1 MESTV
6 TFSVVL
12 VIFLAN
18 QLCMG
23 QFKQKPGC
31 YPKADVVF
39 LVDGS
44 DSISDDEFQQQ
55 MQFIRIF
62 VKQTEIGFDKI
73 RTGVIVISSNVGD
86 TISLIESTNNSDVL
100 NKLQTLTQPKDGSR
114 TDLGLVYMEQMFL
127 EHGREKVA
135 RIGVLLTD
143 GRAKYIQAT
152 EGEAAATK
160 QNGIYLIAIGVGRLI
175 LDAQLQ
181 IIASTINDA
190 YHLVPE
196 KKSTILLLDTVFYLG
211 ESFCASTTSATQ
223 TTLPTTTIPP
233 KITTTVKTTT
243 TVTATIPST
252 TTVTT
257 IKLTTRRPST
267 TQLPNPT
274 KISKQPSYQANASG
288 VQKSWF
294 HVPFFN
300 VVQQHPEAISVVKSI
315 QHEVKKEPNIVP
327 HEREFLI
334 ISDNG
339 NNKMKAETD
348 NASPTKV
355 ETEGDKEEKLTD
367 QSSFKIGKL
376 QQSARNTWGILKT
389 KLFDIDLPFKVPFE
403 LEKKKHEP
411 DSQKQHTEH
420 QKQPTQLQRTR
431 RPPTRRITTPSTP
444 TTSTTTITT
453 ISPSTKHAH
462 RDANS
467 EEGHSH
473 RHNHAFYTDLCWK
486 SRFVDGVGYNAD
498 PESCTEFIQCFYDG
512 GNIKMERAR
521 CPFRTFWDERL
532 LICRPSSQRSCWRD
546 PCFDFTVQNY
556 DHKGNCRAYWTCES
570 GLSQP
575 KCCPE
580 GFSFTSG
587 QGCVNNP
594 ACLDECQES
603 GELTFNAPFLSCRMT
618 PLETN
623 ARFYFEKI
631 PGLGMMIRSCPRGS
645 RFNPQLCT
653 CDMSADPQQ
662 NLCRPELILDFQ
674 DDLTDKSGNNLA
686 ATQQN
691 VMIELG
697 AGRFNGNSKMTLW
710 RFSGGSFGST
720 IAIQM
725 KFKTNSSE
733 ASDDPMHL
741 ISNCCCNNNPGPS
754 LDIAIMPDNGG
765 GTALFLAASEKS
777 GEVFIDVPYKNGPG
791 GWNEIKYIYDGH
803 ELTGTV
809 NGVKVTKKMT
819 GEIEGRP
826 TALQLGSCD
835 VSGAFSGLIDDVRLY
850 LCAPVGL

>member
-1 MESTV
+1 MAPTV
-6 TFSVVL
+6 SFSVVL
-12 VIFLAN
+12 MIFLAN

-23 QFKQKPGC
+23 QF
-31 YPKADVVF
+31 
-39 LVDGS
+39 
-44 DSISDDEFQQQ
+44 QQN
-55 MQFIRIF
+55 
-62 VKQTEIGFDKI
+62 TEP
-73 RTGVIVISSNVGD
+73 T
-86 TISLIESTNNSDVL
+86 
-100 NKLQTLTQPKDGSR
+100 
-114 TDLGLVYMEQMFL
+114 
-127 EHGREKVA
+127 
-135 RIGVLLTD
+135 
-143 GRAKYIQAT
+143 QAT
-152 EGEAAATK
+152 
-160 QNGIYLIAIGVGRLI
+160 L
-175 LDAQLQ
+175 
-181 IIASTINDA
+181 
-190 YHLVPE
+190 PP
-196 KKSTILLLDTVFYLG
+196 
-211 ESFCASTTSATQ
+211 TTFPPKTT
-223 TTLPTTTIPP
+223 TTLKTTTTITTTIPSTAMV
-233 KITTTVKTTT
+233 TTTK
-243 TVTATIPST
+243 P
-252 TTVTT
+252 
-257 IKLTTRRPST
+257 TTRRPST
-267 TQLPNPT
+267 TQLPSPT
-274 KISKQPSYQANASG
+274 RITKQPSYQANPSG

-294 HVPFFN
+294 NVPFLN
-300 VVQQHPEAISVVKSI
+300 IVQQHPEAISAVKSV
-315 QHEVKKEPNIVP
+315 QHADKKETNIVL

-334 ISDNG
+334 ISDNA
-339 NNKMKAETD
+339 NDKKKTETY
-348 NASPTKV
+348 NASPSKI
-355 ETEGDKEEKLTD
+355 ETEGDKEERVGD

-376 QQSARNTWGILKT
+376 QQSSRNTWGILKT

-403 LEKKKHEP
+403 LETQKHLIP
-411 DSQKQHTEH
+411 SQKQPTEY

-431 RPPTRRITTPSTP
+431 RPPPRRITAPTTP
-444 TTSTTTITT
+444 TMSTTTTT
-453 ISPSTKHAH
+453 TLIPSTKHAH
-462 RDANS
+462 RDASS
-467 EEGHSH
+467 EEAH
-473 RHNHAFYTDLCWK
+473 LCYK

-498 PESCTEFIQCFYDG
+498 PESCTEFIQCIYEE

-580 GFSFTSG
+580 GFSYTAG
-587 QGCVNNP
+587 QGCVNSP

-603 GELTFNAPFLSCRMT
+603 GELTFNAPFSSCRMT

-674 DDLTDKSGNNLA
+674 DDLNDKSGNNLA

-691 VMIELG
+691 VMIERG
-697 AGRFNGNSKMTLW
+697 AGRFSGNSKMTLW

-733 ASDDPMHL
+733 TGDEPMHL

-754 LDIAIMPDNGG
+754 LDIAVMPDNGG
-765 GTALFLAASEKS
+765 GTAVLLAASEKS
-777 GEVFIDVPYKNGPG
+777 GEVFLDIPYKNGPG
-791 GWNEIKYIYDGH
+791 GWNEIKYMYDGH

-826 TALQLGSCD
+826 TALHLGSCD
-835 VSGAFSGLIDDVRLY
+835 ASGGFSGLIDDVRLY
-850 LCAPVGL
+850 LCASVGF